1 MHHWSSRK
9 HYILDYLIIVG
20 RQNIKT
26 WPFSVEKSPKSP
38 KSQKFKKTKVV
49 DVGNMFPTGY

>member
-1 MHHWSSRK
+1 M
-9 HYILDYLIIVG
+9 G
-20 RQNIKT
+20 RQNLKT

-49 DVGNMFPTGY
+49 EVGNMFQRVTNLLIGIIKLIIHVLP

>member
-1 MHHWSSRK
+1 
-9 HYILDYLIIVG
+9 VG

-49 DVGNMFPTGY
+49 EVGNMFPTGY